1 MKDRA
6 SNETTPTQQ
15 IYETELLNMAKS
27 STVSMEELVQAIPTY
42 TRVRHTL
49 RRKRIKTRAVLPTSI
64 TAIQL
69 TTLLQQ
75 IVRPIADSATDLSFL
90 IYQGKNNNILVF
102 CSKIGLEILSKSP
115 RHFILRLSIAINFI

>member
-6 SNETTPTQQ
+6 SNETTPTHQ

-27 STVSMEELVQAIPTY
+27 STLSMEELVQAILTY

-49 RRKRIKTRAVLPTSI
+49 RRKRIKTRAVLQTSI

-69 TTLLQQ
+69 TTILQR
-75 IVRPIADSATDLSFL
+75 IVRPIADAATNLSLL

-115 RHFILRLSIAINFI
+115 K

>member
-1 MKDRA
+1 MLMKDRA
-6 SNETTPTQQ
+6 SNETTLTQQ
-15 IYETELLNMAKS
+15 IYETELLNKAKS

-69 TTLLQQ
+69 TTLQQ
-75 IVRPIADSATDLSFL
+75 MMMEQTFQLM
-90 IYQGKNNNILVF
+90 
-102 CSKIGLEILSKSP
+102 E
-115 RHFILRLSIAINFI
+115 HFILRLSISINFI